1 MTTRVVHEPPRAS
14 EPFTFI
20 GFDTD
25 EPVVAVSLHSGHAVR
40 PELVTAMA
48 LPQAD
53 RTREED
59 TAVDRLT
66 TVTRARVSV
75 HASRFE
81 VDLNRPP
88 DSAVYRT
95 PEEAWGLRVWRRL
108 PPEAMLARSLRVHHA
123 FYSQMGQA
131 LERLRARFGRFVVLD
146 LHSYNHRRRGPN
158 APPAK
163 PHGAPEINLGTQSVH
178 REAWG
183 PFIDR
188 FAAELRRGRGYRAHE
203 LDVRENVN
211 FFGGYFPRWVN
222 ARFGRLGCA
231 IALEFKKTYMDEWSG
246 AVDYDRLDEL
256 RLALRRALNA
266 ALGLLEEPS

>member
-1 MTTRVVHEPPRAS
+1 MTTRVAHEPPRAS

-59 TAVDRLT
+59 TAIDRLA
-66 TVTRARVSV
+66 TVTRARALVY
-75 HASRFE
+75 ASRFE

-88 DSAVYRT
+88 DRAVYRT
-95 PEEAWGLRVWRRL
+95 PEEAWGLRVWRRS
-108 PPEAMLARSLRVHHA
+108 PSEAMLAGSLRIHHA

-131 LERLRARFGRFVVLD
+131 LERLRTRFGRFVVLD
-146 LHSYNHRRRGPN
+146 LHSYNHRRNGPSS
-158 APPAK
+158 PPAK
-163 PHGAPEINLGTQSVH
+163 PHGAPEINLGTQSVN

-188 FAAELRRGRGYRAHE
+188 FAAELRCGTASAHG
-203 LDVRENVN
+203 LDVRENVK

-246 AVDYDRLDEL
+246 AVDYARLEEL

-266 ALGLLEEPS
+266 SLRLLEEPS